1 MSAIV
6 LNANRQITPP
16 KQQAQRNDYP
26 CNETPD
32 APHICTLQ
40 ESPQG
45 QHIQDRPMGNFEVT
59 VLLIA
64 VAVIVAIIFIF
75 KKAIR

>member
-1 MSAIV
+1 MSTIV

-45 QHIQDRPMGNFEVT
+45 QHYQSSLPDSAVYVGIGI
-59 VLLIA
+59 VLVC
-64 VAVIVAIIFIF
+64 VAVIMVTFF
-75 KKAIR
+75 KALK